1 MMMVYVL
8 VALFDNLGKGIA
20 IIILVLSIS
29 AGGGNFPIE
38 MSGPFFRAINPYI
51 PFTHAVNLLRESVG
65 GIYWPNALKAI
76 AILISV
82 TIGFFVA
89 GYILYPKAERLFMK
103 VNEKLKNGHI
113 LH

>member
-38 MSGPFFRAINPYI
+38 MSGPFFRAIHPYI

-65 GIYWPNALKAI
+65 GIYWPTALKAMS
-76 AILISV
+76 ILISV
-82 TIGFFVA
+82 TIAFFVA
-89 GYILYPKAERLFMK
+89 GYILYPKSERLFK
-103 VNEKLKNGHI
+103 KISDNIAEGHI

>member
-1 MMMVYVL
+1 MIFALIIDLAFMMMVYVL

-51 PFTHAVNLLRESVG
+51 PFTYAVNLLRESVG
-65 GIYWPNALKAI
+65 GIYWPSALKAI
-76 AILISV
+76 TILISI
-82 TIGFFVA
+82 TIGFFIV
-89 GYILYPKAERLFMK
+89 GYILYPKAERIFK
-103 VNEKLKNGHI
+103 K
-113 LH
+113 